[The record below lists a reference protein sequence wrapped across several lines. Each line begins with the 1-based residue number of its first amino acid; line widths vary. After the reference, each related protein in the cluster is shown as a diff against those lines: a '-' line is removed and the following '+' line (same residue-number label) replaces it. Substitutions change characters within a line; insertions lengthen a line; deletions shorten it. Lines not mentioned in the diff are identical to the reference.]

1 MMEEEIRA
9 EFQSSGFSIG
19 GASPEDAAQILTT
32 LLTYCINYKM
42 SPADL
47 VSNWEV
53 YLPQQLMFNIL
64 LSVLRDA
71 SLMIM
76 IPGSIYFFFVLLHD
90 AAKETERTNLCR
102 QLDGLKLESSYL
114 DGFLSHLQN
123 EVKDRIIKEE
133 ANLHIYSSNDVD
145 MLLSN
150 SHADEVAFHDTPG
163 SKQDKLPEESSNS
176 ELTPL
181 TSDRPSSSRV
191 AKTNA
196 DRITPFATRVNKF
209 TQQYVLN
216 ADNAVSVPSKN
227 AEITEDEVIRRI
239 QPSQRCSLQVQHSQP
254 EPGCRFM
261 YDRMED
267 RFNYLEDRIQKSA
280 SLFSASGFCGEPADA
295 TLASEEKMF
304 AVGTV
309 ACDGEGHLN
318 EKSILLQGGVQHSR
332 GQRVR
337 LDLKD
342 LDHFSLFPGQ
352 VVGIEGHNPSGH
364 CLVASKLID
373 FILVSVDA
381 QLPSTKKQAID
392 NESNQNSDAGT
403 LSRALSSVIAAGPYT
418 TTDNLLFEPLQE
430 LLSYACRKQPQLLI
444 LMGPFIDSDH
454 PDIKKGTVDQSFH
467 DIFHFEILRKIQD
480 FTQYLG
486 NTVRVILIPS
496 VRDAHHDFVFPQP
509 FFNVLST
516 SISNDI
522 FVCSFD
528 LNLPEDI
535 THQITCLANPCLF
548 SSNKIYFGC
557 CTVDILKQLSGEEIS
572 RKPPVGKPGDRI
584 GRLAS
589 HILKQQSYY
598 PLYPPAAGVPLDF
611 SLAKEALEISSAP
624 DVLILPSD
632 LAPFVKVLSLGEG
645 SDVQKRFICVNP
657 GRLAKGIGGGTF
669 VELYYNEGIDK
680 TNASIIRI

>member
-1 MMEEEIRA
+1 MEAEIRA
-9 EFQSSGFSIG
+9 ELESSGFSIG
-19 GASPEDAAQILTT
+19 GAGPEDATQILSA

-53 YLPQQLMFNIL
+53 YYLN
-64 LSVLRDA
+64 
-71 SLMIM
+71 
-76 IPGSIYFFFVLLHD
+76 
-90 AAKETERTNLCR
+90 R
-102 QLDGLKLESSYL
+102 QLDGLKLERSYL

-123 EVKDRIIKEE
+123 EVKDKLIEEE
-133 ANLHIYSSNDVD
+133 ANLHVYSSNDVD
-145 MLLSN
+145 MLLNN
-150 SHADEVAFHDTPG
+150 SHTDEATFLDTPG
-163 SKQDKLPEESSNS
+163 SKQEKPLGESSNS

-181 TSDRPSSSRV
+181 TSNRPSSSRV
-191 AKTNA
+191 AKTNG
-196 DRITPFATRVNKF
+196 DPITPFATRVNKF

-216 ADNAVSVPSKN
+216 ADNAASMPSKH
-227 AEITEDEVIRRI
+227 EIETTEDEVIRRI
-239 QPSQRCSLQVQHSQP
+239 QPSQRCSLQVQRSQP

-267 RFNYLEDRIQKSA
+267 RFNYLEDRIRKLST
-280 SLFSASGFCGEPADA
+280 LFSASGFCGQPADA

-304 AVGTV
+304 AVGMVT
-309 ACDGEGHLN
+309 CDGEGRLN
-318 EKSILLQGGVQHSR
+318 EKSILLQGSVEHSK
-332 GQRVR
+332 GERVR

-364 CLVASKLID
+364 CFVASKLID
-373 FILVSVDA
+373 SIPVSVDA
-381 QLPSTKKQAID
+381 QLPSAKKQAVD
-392 NESNQNSDAGT
+392 SESHQNSDTAAP
-403 LSRALSSVIAAGPYT
+403 SRALSSVIAAGPYT

-454 PDIKKGTVDQSFH
+454 PDIKRGTVDQTFH

-486 NTVRVILIPS
+486 NTVRVILVPS

-509 FFNVLST
+509 A
-516 SISNDI
+516 
-522 FVCSFD
+522 FD
-528 LNLPEDI
+528 LNLPEDT
-535 THQITCLANPCLF
+535 THQISCLANPSIF
-548 SSNKIYFGC
+548 SSNQIQFGC

-572 RKPPVGKPGDRI
+572 RRPPGGKPGDRI
-584 GRLAS
+584 GRLAA

-624 DVLILPSD
+624 DVLLLPSD

-645 SDVQKRFICVNP
+645 SDYQKKLICMNP
-657 GRLAKGIGGGTF
+657 GRLSKGIGGGTF
-669 VELYYNEGIDK
+669 VELYYNEDTDK

>member
-1 MMEEEIRA
+1 MEEEIRA
-9 EFQSSGFSIG
+9 EFQKSGFSIG
-19 GASPEDAAQILTT
+19 GASPEDAAQILST

-53 YLPQQLMFNIL
+53 YYLN
-64 LSVLRDA
+64 
-71 SLMIM
+71 
-76 IPGSIYFFFVLLHD
+76 
-90 AAKETERTNLCR
+90 R

-163 SKQDKLPEESSNS
+163 SKQEKPPEESSNS

-216 ADNAVSVPSKN
+216 ADNAVSMPSKN

-239 QPSQRCSLQVQHSQP
+239 QPSQRCSLQVQRSQP

-267 RFNYLEDRIQKSA
+267 RFNYLEDRIRKSA

-318 EKSILLQGGVQHSR
+318 EKSILLQGSVQHSR

-364 CLVASKLID
+364 CFVASKLID
-373 FILVSVDA
+373 SIPVSVDA
-381 QLPSTKKQAID
+381 QLPSAKKQAID

-509 FFNVLST
+509 A
-516 SISNDI
+516 
-522 FVCSFD
+522 FD
-528 LNLPEDI
+528 LNFPEDI

-548 SSNKIYFGC
+548 SSNQIHFGC

-624 DVLILPSD
+624 DVLLLPSD
-632 LAPFVKVLSLGEG
+632 LAPFVKVFSIGEG
-645 SDVQKRFICVNP
+645 SDDQKRFICVNP

-680 TNASIIRI
+680 TNASIIRM

>member
-1 MMEEEIRA
+1 MEAEIRA
-9 EFQSSGFSIG
+9 EFESSGFSIG
-19 GASPEDAAQILTT
+19 GAGPEDAAQILST

-42 SPADL
+42 SPGDL

-53 YLPQQLMFNIL
+53 YYLN
-64 LSVLRDA
+64 
-71 SLMIM
+71 
-76 IPGSIYFFFVLLHD
+76 
-90 AAKETERTNLCR
+90 R
-102 QLDGLKLESSYL
+102 QLDGLKLERSYV

-123 EVKDRIIKEE
+123 EVKERLIEEE
-133 ANLHIYSSNDVD
+133 ANLHVYSSNDVD
-145 MLLSN
+145 MLFNN
-150 SHADEVAFHDTPG
+150 SHADEAAFLDTPG
-163 SKQDKLPEESSNS
+163 SKQEKPPGESSNT

-181 TSDRPSSSRV
+181 TSDRPSSSRM
-191 AKTNA
+191 AKTNG

-216 ADNAVSVPSKN
+216 SDNAAIMPSKHE
-227 AEITEDEVIRRI
+227 AETTEDELIRRI
-239 QPSQRCSLQVQHSQP
+239 QPSQRCSLQVQRSQP

-267 RFNYLEDRIQKSA
+267 RFNYLEDRIRKSA
-280 SLFSASGFCGEPADA
+280 TLFSASGLCGEPADA

-304 AVGTV
+304 AVGMVT
-309 ACDGEGHLN
+309 CDGEGRLN
-318 EKSILLQGGVQHSR
+318 EKSILLQGSVEHSR
-332 GQRVR
+332 GERVR

-364 CLVASKLID
+364 CFVASKLID
-373 FILVSVDA
+373 LLPVSVDA
-381 QLPSTKKQAID
+381 QLPSAKKQAVD
-392 NESNQNSDAGT
+392 DGSHHQNSDAGT

-467 DIFHFEILRKIQD
+467 DIFYSEVLRKIQD

-496 VRDAHHDFVFPQP
+496 VCDAHHDFVFPQP
-509 FFNVLST
+509 A
-516 SISNDI
+516 
-522 FVCSFD
+522 FD

-535 THQITCLANPCLF
+535 THQISSLANPSLF
-548 SSNKIYFGC
+548 SSNQIHFGC
-557 CTVDILKQLSGEEIS
+557 CTVDILKQISGLEIS
-572 RKPPVGKPGDRI
+572 RKPPAGKPGDRI
-584 GRLAS
+584 GRLAT

-598 PLYPPAAGVPLDF
+598 PLYPPAGGVPLDF
-611 SLAKEALEISSAP
+611 SLANEALEISSTP
-624 DVLILPSD
+624 DVLLLPSD
-632 LAPFVKVLSLGEG
+632 LAPFAKVLSLGEG
-645 SDVQKRFICVNP
+645 SDDQKPFICLNP

-669 VELYYNEGIDK
+669 VDLYYNEDTSR

>member
-1 MMEEEIRA
+1 MEEEIRA
-9 EFQSSGFSIG
+9 ELERSGFSLG
-19 GASPEDAAQILTT
+19 GASPADAAQILAT

-53 YLPQQLMFNIL
+53 YYLN
-64 LSVLRDA
+64 
-71 SLMIM
+71 
-76 IPGSIYFFFVLLHD
+76 
-90 AAKETERTNLCR
+90 R

-123 EVKDRIIKEE
+123 EVKDRLIKEE

-145 MLLSN
+145 MLLS
-150 SHADEVAFHDTPG
+150 STHTDEEGFLDTPG
-163 SKQDKLPEESSNS
+163 TKQEKPHGESSNS
-176 ELTPL
+176 VLTPL
-181 TSDRPSSSRV
+181 ATDKPSSSRM
-191 AKTNA
+191 AKTNG

-209 TQQYVLN
+209 TQQYILH
-216 ADNAVSVPSKN
+216 ADNVASVPNKL
-227 AEITEDEVIRRI
+227 EVGTTEDEVIRRI
-239 QPSQRCSLQVQHSQP
+239 QPSQRCSLQVQRSQP

-267 RFNYLEDRIQKSA
+267 RFNYLEDRIRKLA

-304 AVGTV
+304 AVGMV
-309 ACDGEGHLN
+309 VCDGEGRLN
-318 EKSILLQGGVQHSR
+318 EKSILLQGSVVHSR

-364 CLVASKLID
+364 CFVASKLID
-373 FILVSVDA
+373 SIPISVDA
-381 QLPSTKKQAID
+381 QLPSAKKQAVD
-392 NESNQNSDAGT
+392 SESHQNSDTDT
-403 LSRALSSVIAAGPYT
+403 LSGVLSLVIAAGPYT

-430 LLSYACRKQPQLLI
+430 LLSYACRKLPQLLI

-467 DIFHFEILRKIQD
+467 DIFHFEILRKVQD

-509 FFNVLST
+509 A
-516 SISNDI
+516 
-522 FVCSFD
+522 FD
-528 LNLPEDI
+528 LNLPEDA
-535 THQITCLANPCLF
+535 THQITCLANPSLF
-548 SSNKIYFGC
+548 SSNEIHFGC

-572 RKPPVGKPGDRI
+572 RKPPGGKPSDRI
-584 GRLAS
+584 GRLAT

-611 SLAKEALEISSAP
+611 SLAKEALDISSAP
-624 DVLILPSD
+624 DVLLLPSD
-632 LAPFVKVLSLGEG
+632 LAPFVKVLPLDEG
-645 SDVQKRFICVNP
+645 SEDQKRFICVNP

-669 VELYYNEGIDK
+669 VELYYNENTDK

>member
-1 MMEEEIRA
+1 MEEEIRA
-9 EFQSSGFSIG
+9 ELESSGFSIG
-19 GASPEDAAQILTT
+19 SAGPEDAAQILST

-53 YLPQQLMFNIL
+53 YYLN
-64 LSVLRDA
+64 
-71 SLMIM
+71 
-76 IPGSIYFFFVLLHD
+76 
-90 AAKETERTNLCR
+90 R

-123 EVKDRIIKEE
+123 EVKDRLIKEE
-133 ANLHIYSSNDVD
+133 ANLHIYSSSDVD
-145 MLLSN
+145 MLLSS
-150 SHADEVAFHDTPG
+150 SHVDEAAFLDTPG
-163 SKQDKLPEESSNS
+163 QKQAKPPGESSNS

-191 AKTNA
+191 AKTND

-216 ADNAVSVPSKN
+216 ADNLVIMPSKH
-227 AEITEDEVIRRI
+227 ETETTEDEVIRKI
-239 QPSQRCSLQVQHSQP
+239 QPSQRCSLQVQRSQP

-267 RFNYLEDRIQKSA
+267 RFNYLEDRMRKSA
-280 SLFSASGFCGEPADA
+280 SLFSQSGSCGEPADA

-304 AVGTV
+304 AVGMV
-309 ACDGEGHLN
+309 ACDGEGRLN
-318 EKSILLQGGVQHSR
+318 EKSILLQGSVEHSR

-364 CLVASKLID
+364 CFIASKLID
-373 FILVSVDA
+373 SIPISVDD
-381 QLPSTKKQAID
+381 QLPSAKKQAVGS
-392 NESNQNSDAGT
+392 ESHQNSDLGT
-403 LSRALSSVIAAGPYT
+403 LSRVLSSVIAAGPYT

-467 DIFHFEILRKIQD
+467 DVFHLEILRKVQD

-486 NTVRVILIPS
+486 NTVRVILVPS
-496 VRDAHHDFVFPQP
+496 VRDAHHDFLFPQP
-509 FFNVLST
+509 A
-516 SISNDI
+516 
-522 FVCSFD
+522 FD

-535 THQITCLANPCLF
+535 THQITCLANPSLF
-548 SSNKIYFGC
+548 SSNQIRFGC
-557 CTVDILKQLSGEEIS
+557 CTVDILKHLSGDEIS
-572 RKPPVGKPGDRI
+572 RKPPGGKTGDRI
-584 GRLAS
+584 GRLAT

-598 PLYPPAAGVPLDF
+598 PLYPPAGVPLDF

-624 DVLILPSD
+624 DVLLLPSD
-632 LAPFVKVLSLGEG
+632 LAPFVKVLSLGEV
-645 SDVQKRFICVNP
+645 SDNQKQFICVNP

-669 VELYYNEGIDK
+669 VELYYNQNIDR
-680 TNASIIRI
+680 TNATIIRI

>member
-1 MMEEEIRA
+1 MEEEIRS
-9 EFQSSGFSIG
+9 ELESNGFSIG
-19 GASPEDAAQILTT
+19 GASPEDAAQILSA
-32 LLTYCINYKM
+32 LLTYCINSKM

-53 YLPQQLMFNIL
+53 YYLN
-64 LSVLRDA
+64 
-71 SLMIM
+71 
-76 IPGSIYFFFVLLHD
+76 
-90 AAKETERTNLCR
+90 R
-102 QLDGLKLESSYL
+102 QLDGMKIESSYL

-123 EVKDRIIKEE
+123 EVKDRLIEE
-133 ANLHIYSSNDVD
+133 ETSLHVYSSNDVE
-145 MLLSN
+145 MLLS
-150 SHADEVAFHDTPG
+150 STHADEEGFLDTPG
-163 SKQDKLPEESSNS
+163 TKQEKTNGEASNS

-181 TSDRPSSSRV
+181 TTERPSSSRM
-191 AKTNA
+191 AKTNG
-196 DRITPFATRVNKF
+196 DRITPFAQRVNKF
-209 TQQYVLN
+209 TQQCVLN
-216 ADNAVSVPSKN
+216 ADNAASVTNKH
-227 AEITEDEVIRRI
+227 EDETTEDDVIRRI
-239 QPSQRCSLQVQHSQP
+239 QPSQRCSLQVQRSQP

-267 RFNYLEDRIQKSA
+267 RFNYLDERLRKSG
-280 SLFSASGFCGEPADA
+280 SLFAASECFAQPVDA

-304 AVGTV
+304 SVGMV
-309 ACDGEGHLN
+309 FCDGEGRLN
-318 EKSILLQGGVQHSR
+318 EKSILLQGSVEHSR
-332 GQRVR
+332 GQCVR

-364 CLVASKLID
+364 CFVASKLID
-373 FILVSVDA
+373 SIPISVDA
-381 QLPSTKKQAID
+381 QLPSAKKQAVD
-392 NESNQNSDAGT
+392 CESHQNSDSGT
-403 LSRALSSVIAAGPYT
+403 LSRVLSLVIASGPYT
-418 TTDNLLFEPLQE
+418 TTDNMFFEPLQE

-467 DIFHFEILRKIQD
+467 DIFHFEIMRKIQD

-509 FFNVLST
+509 A
-516 SISNDI
+516 
-522 FVCSFD
+522 FD
-528 LNLPEDI
+528 LNLPEDT
-535 THQITCLANPCLF
+535 THQITSLANPSLF
-548 SSNKIYFGC
+548 SSNEIHFGC

-572 RKPPVGKPGDRI
+572 HKPSGGKPGDRI
-584 GRLAS
+584 GRLAT

-598 PLYPPAAGVPLDF
+598 PLYPPTVGVPMDF

-624 DVLILPSD
+624 DVLLLPSD

-645 SDVQKRFICVNP
+645 SEDEKRFICVNP

-669 VELYYNEGIDK
+669 VELYYNEDTDK

>member
-1 MMEEEIRA
+1 MEAEIRA
-9 EFQSSGFSIG
+9 ELESSGFSIG
-19 GASPEDAAQILTT
+19 GAGPEDAAQILST

-53 YLPQQLMFNIL
+53 YYLN
-64 LSVLRDA
+64 
-71 SLMIM
+71 
-76 IPGSIYFFFVLLHD
+76 
-90 AAKETERTNLCR
+90 R
-102 QLDGLKLESSYL
+102 QLDGLKLEKSYL

-123 EVKDRIIKEE
+123 EVKDRIIEEE
-133 ANLHIYSSNDVD
+133 ANLHVYSSNDVEINCCR
-145 MLLSN
+145 LLNN
-150 SHADEVAFHDTPG
+150 SHADEAEFLNTPG
-163 SKQDKLPEESSNS
+163 SKLEKPPGESSNS

-181 TSDRPSSSRV
+181 TSDRPTSSRV
-191 AKTNA
+191 AKTNG

-216 ADNAVSVPSKN
+216 ADNAASIPIRHE
-227 AEITEDEVIRRI
+227 AETTEDEVIRRI
-239 QPSQRCSLQVQHSQP
+239 QPGQRCSLQVHRSQP

-267 RFNYLEDRIQKSA
+267 RFNYLEDRIRRSA
-280 SLFSASGFCGEPADA
+280 TLFSAPGFCGEPADA

-304 AVGTV
+304 AVGMVT
-309 ACDGEGHLN
+309 CDGEGRLN
-318 EKSILLQGGVQHSR
+318 EKSILLQGSVEHSR
-332 GQRVR
+332 GERVR

-364 CLVASKLID
+364 CFVVSKLID
-373 FILVSVDA
+373 SIPVSVDA
-381 QLPSTKKQAID
+381 QLPSAKKQAID
-392 NESNQNSDAGT
+392 NESHQNSDAGT
-403 LSRALSSVIAAGPYT
+403 LSRTLSSVIAAGPYT

-430 LLSYACRKQPQLLI
+430 LLSYACRKQPQLII

-454 PDIKKGTVDQSFH
+454 PDIKKGTVDQTFH
-467 DIFHFEILRKIQD
+467 DIFHFEIMRKIQD

-509 FFNVLST
+509 A
-516 SISNDI
+516 
-522 FVCSFD
+522 FD

-535 THQITCLANPCLF
+535 THQISCLANPSLF
-548 SSNKIYFGC
+548 SCNEIHFGC

-572 RKPPVGKPGDRI
+572 RKSPGAVGKPGDRI
-584 GRLAS
+584 GRLAT
-589 HILKQQSYY
+589 HVLKQQSYY

-611 SLAKEALEISSAP
+611 SLSKEALEISFPP
-624 DVLILPSD
+624 DVLLLPSD
-632 LAPFVKVLSLGEG
+632 LAPFVKVLSLHEG
-645 SDVQKRFICVNP
+645 SVAQKQFMCMNP

-669 VELYYNEGIDK
+669 VELNYNEDTEK
-680 TNASIIRI
+680 ANASIIRI

>member
-1 MMEEEIRA
+1 MEEEIRA
-9 EFQSSGFSIG
+9 EFEASGFSIG
-19 GASPEDAAQILTT
+19 GGGPEDAAKILST

-53 YLPQQLMFNIL
+53 YYLN
-64 LSVLRDA
+64 
-71 SLMIM
+71 
-76 IPGSIYFFFVLLHD
+76 
-90 AAKETERTNLCR
+90 R

-123 EVKDRIIKEE
+123 EVKDKLIKEE

-150 SHADEVAFHDTPG
+150 SHVDEAAFLDTPG
-163 SKQDKLPEESSNS
+163 SKQEKPPGESSNS

-181 TSDRPSSSRV
+181 TSGRPSSRTVS
-191 AKTNA
+191 KSNC
-196 DRITPFATRVNKF
+196 DRITPFATRANKF

-216 ADNAVSVPSKN
+216 ADTLPS
-227 AEITEDEVIRRI
+227 APSTHETEPTEDDIIRRI
-239 QPSQRCSLQVQHSQP
+239 QPIQRCSLQVQRSQP

-261 YDRMED
+261 YDRIED
-267 RFNYLEDRIQKSA
+267 RFNYLEDRIRRSA
-280 SLFSASGFCGEPADA
+280 SLFSASGNYGEPADA

-304 AVGTV
+304 AVGLV

-318 EKSILLQGGVQHSR
+318 EKSILLQGSVEHSR

-364 CLVASKLID
+364 CFVASKLID
-373 FILVSVDA
+373 SIPVSVDS
-381 QLPSTKKQAID
+381 QLPSAKKQAVD
-392 NESNQNSDAGT
+392 NESHQNSDDVT
-403 LSRALSSVIAAGPYT
+403 LSRALSLVIAAGPYT

-454 PDIKKGTVDQSFH
+454 PDIKRGTVDQSFH
-467 DIFHFEILRKIQD
+467 DIFHFEILRKVQD

-486 NTVRVILIPS
+486 NTVRVILVPS
-496 VRDAHHDFVFPQP
+496 LRDAHHDFVFPQP
-509 FFNVLST
+509 P
-516 SISNDI
+516 
-522 FVCSFD
+522 FD
-528 LNLPEDI
+528 LNLLEDI
-535 THQITCLANPCLF
+535 THQITCLANPSLF
-548 SSNKIYFGC
+548 SSNQIHFGC

-572 RKPPVGKPGDRI
+572 RKPPGGKPGDRI
-584 GRLAS
+584 GRLAT

-598 PLYPPAAGVPLDF
+598 PLYPPAGVPLDF
-611 SLAKEALEISSAP
+611 LLAKEALDISSTP
-624 DVLILPSD
+624 DVLLLPSD

-645 SDVQKRFICVNP
+645 HNGQKQFICVNP

-669 VELYYNEGIDK
+669 VELCYNQDINR
-680 TNASIIRI
+680 TNASVIRI